1 MNMNYLREVEY
12 GLEAD
17 KVLDGVPRVDLQL
30 TGAPTVR
37 NIRQTLDMLLENE
50 DMSLARFGDG
60 EMTLMNGG
68 GCYYQWNSFGV
79 CRRLSEALFRKRPKC
94 LVGLNR
100 AHYYYTSVTLPRL
113 EKWYSEVGFG
123 GSVRGHIHLLLK
135 REDAPNSVYMAAE
148 VTCARHTYRMGRPFF
163 TEFFARWERVFEGK
177 DVILVTGRGDLPK
190 GVFYKARSLRILHV
204 HPRDAMD
211 AYCVPRQ
218 QLLDANGDGSAVV
231 ALCCGPLASCLAWD
245 LSDKM
250 RCLDIGHLPDDYESF
265 KFNTNAEEEFGA
277 FYCK

>member
-1 MNMNYLREVEY
+1 MEYLREVEY
-12 GLEAD
+12 GLDAD

-37 NIRQTLDMLLENE
+37 NIRQTLDALLLNE

-60 EMTLMNGG
+60 ELTLINGG
-68 GCYYQWNSFGV
+68 SCYYQSPSIGTR
-79 CRRLSEALFRKRPKC
+79 RRLADALLRKHPKC
-94 LVGLNR
+94 LVGVNR
-100 AHYYYTSVTLPRL
+100 AHFYYTSVTLPRL

-123 GSVRGHIHLLLK
+123 RSAMEHVHLLN
-135 REDAPNSVYMAAE
+135 RSEEGTERVFMAAE

-163 TEFFARWERVFEGK
+163 TEFFTRWERVFEDK

-190 GVFYKARSLRILHV
+190 GVFYKARSLRILPV

-211 AYCVPRQ
+211 AYHVPRQ
-218 QLLDANGDGSAVV
+218 QLLDANGDGHYVV

-245 LSDKM
+245 LSDRM

-265 KFNTNAEEEFGA
+265 KFSTDAENEFGE
-277 FYCK
+277 FYCR

>member
-1 MNMNYLREVEY
+1 MEYLREVEY
-12 GLEAD
+12 GLESD

-37 NIRQTLDMLLENE
+37 NIRQTLDTLLENE
-50 DMSLARFGDG
+50 DVSLARFGDG

-68 GCYYQWNSFGV
+68 CCYYQRPSFGA
-79 CRRLSEALFRKRPKC
+79 CRRLSEALFRKSPKC
-94 LVGLNR
+94 LIGLNR
-100 AHYYYTSVTLPRL
+100 AHYYYTAVTLPRL

-123 GSVRGHIHLLLK
+123 VSVRRHVHLLHK
-135 REDAPNSVYMAAE
+135 RDDAPNSVFMAAE

-190 GVFYKARSLRILHV
+190 GVFCKAKSLRILPV

-211 AYCVPRQ
+211 AYHVPRQ
-218 QLLDANGDGSAVV
+218 QLLDANCDGRAVV
-231 ALCCGPLASCLAWD
+231 ALCCGPLASCLACD

-250 RCLDIGHLPDDYESF
+250 RCLDIGHLPDDYDSF
-265 KFNTNAEEEFGA
+265 KFNTNAEDEFGA